1 MIQDRF
7 GRSITDHGNGL
18 FSIDGMTLN
27 IENGTIENALITF
40 DGMAPEGWEEVEEL
54 GPLDKVGA
62 LATLLAVVGILT
74 VEDAANAVQLT
85 PEDLIAEA
93 EAWAAARNLIN
104 PL

>member
-1 MIQDRF
+1 MIDKY
-7 GRSITDHGNGL
+7 GREIIDNGNNTYSVPGIIVRA
-18 FSIDGMTLN
+18 IDVN
-27 IENGTIENALITF
+27 AALITF

-54 GPLDKVGA
+54 EPLDKVGA

-93 EAWAAARNLIN
+93 EAWAVASGSLS
-104 PL
+104 